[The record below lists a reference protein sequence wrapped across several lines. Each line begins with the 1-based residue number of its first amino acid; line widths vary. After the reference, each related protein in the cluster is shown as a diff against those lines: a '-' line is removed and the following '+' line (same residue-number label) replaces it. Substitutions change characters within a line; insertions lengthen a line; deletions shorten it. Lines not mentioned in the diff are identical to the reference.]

1 MKKQVCVLLVLLACF
16 FLPAVAFAADGEI
29 DVQLNGAN
37 LQIQDAAPVNEDG
50 RVYVPFRAVFEALG
64 AIVEYDKESDTIT
77 AQKGDTAVQFVIGS
91 TDVTV
96 DGKTVTTDAAS
107 FVRDGRTYVPVRF
120 AAQSLGVTVGW
131 DAARQTVVMVD
142 KAALKEAAKGQ
153 YTLME
158 KYMVYS
164 ESFNKEPMAIKGT
177 LKFDLQVADGS
188 GADAVMIP
196 ITGTMKLDGL
206 STAEIASMN
215 VATELDLNQLKKAIE
230 QAGEMTEEDKRVMEQ
245 MQSFDMDVIANME
258 TGKVYMKSAL
268 FGLSGMDGTAWYM
281 MDLEQMLQGSG
292 MDLQTLLESTSQQD
306 SYEAVVVSMID
317 GLPVTDALTCAT
329 MLESLNQYQDKN
341 FQKVGS
347 NYVSTL
353 KQETEGV
360 SVAVSL
366 TLKTEGDKVT
376 GYAQSMAMY
385 MGTAPIMTM
394 KVDQSGRQATMNMEM
409 NVDGMMT
416 MKLDGDMRY
425 TATAEKPQ
433 SAPASGEKVIDLME
447 QLNQAA

>member
-16 FLPAVAFAADGEI
+16 FLPAAAFAADGEI

-215 VATELDLNQLKKAIE
+215 VATELDLNQLEKAIE
-230 QAGEMTEEDKRVMEQ
+230 QAGEMTEEDKRVIEQ
-245 MQSFDMDVIANME
+245 VQSFDMDVIANME
-258 TGKVYMKSAL
+258 TGKVYMKSTL

-292 MDLQTLLESTSQQD
+292 MDLQTLLESTSRQD

-329 MLESLNQYQDKN
+329 MLESINQYQDKN

-347 NYVSTL
+347 NYVSTM

-366 TLKTEGDKVT
+366 TLKTDGDKVT
-376 GYAQSMAMY
+376 GYAQSMSMY
-385 MGTAPIMTM
+385 MGTAQIMTM
-394 KVDQSGRQATMNMEM
+394 KVDQSGNQATMNVEM

-416 MKLDGDMRY
+416 MKINGDMRY

>member
-1 MKKQVCVLLVLLACF
+1 M
-16 FLPAVAFAADGEI
+16 
-29 DVQLNGAN
+29 
-37 LQIQDAAPVNEDG
+37 
-50 RVYVPFRAVFEALG
+50 
-64 AIVEYDKESDTIT
+64 
-77 AQKGDTAVQFVIGS
+77 
-91 TDVTV
+91 
-96 DGKTVTTDAAS
+96 
-107 FVRDGRTYVPVRF
+107 
-120 AAQSLGVTVGW
+120 
-131 DAARQTVVMVD
+131 
-142 KAALKEAAKGQ
+142 
-153 YTLME
+153 
-158 KYMVYS
+158 
-164 ESFNKEPMAIKGT
+164 
-177 LKFDLQVADGS
+177 
-188 GADAVMIP
+188 MIP

-292 MDLQTLLESTSQQD
+292 MDLQTLLESTSQQG
-306 SYEAVVVSMID
+306 SYEAVVVSM
-317 GLPVTDALTCAT
+317 
-329 MLESLNQYQDKN
+329 M
-341 FQKVGS
+341 
-347 NYVSTL
+347 

-366 TLKTEGDKVT
+366 TLKTDGDKVT
-376 GYAQSMAMY
+376 GYAQSMSMY
-385 MGTAPIMTM
+385 MGTAQIMTM
-394 KVDQSGRQATMNMEM
+394 KVDQSGNQATMNVEM

-416 MKLDGDMRY
+416 MKINGDMRY

>member
-1 MKKQVCVLLVLLACF
+1 M
-16 FLPAVAFAADGEI
+16 
-29 DVQLNGAN
+29 
-37 LQIQDAAPVNEDG
+37 
-50 RVYVPFRAVFEALG
+50 
-64 AIVEYDKESDTIT
+64 
-77 AQKGDTAVQFVIGS
+77 
-91 TDVTV
+91 
-96 DGKTVTTDAAS
+96 
-107 FVRDGRTYVPVRF
+107 
-120 AAQSLGVTVGW
+120 
-131 DAARQTVVMVD
+131 
-142 KAALKEAAKGQ
+142 
-153 YTLME
+153 
-158 KYMVYS
+158 
-164 ESFNKEPMAIKGT
+164 
-177 LKFDLQVADGS
+177 
-188 GADAVMIP
+188 MIP

-292 MDLQTLLESTSQQD
+292 MDLQTLLESTSQQG

-329 MLESLNQYQDKN
+329 MLESINQYQDKN

-347 NYVSTL
+347 NYVSTM

-366 TLKTEGDKVT
+366 TLKTDGDKVT
-376 GYAQSMAMY
+376 GYAQSMSMY
-385 MGTAPIMTM
+385 MGTAQIMTM
-394 KVDQSGRQATMNMEM
+394 KVDQSGNQATMNVEM

-416 MKLDGDMRY
+416 MKINGDMRY